1 MSATEMLI
9 KMNQPRQ
16 MLKAITFLPPALTFI
31 SNNFFKERIGAT
43 AENIDIDFY
52 KGKRRLAPFVNMK
65 VNGEVVSRD
74 KFVTDVFKAPLIAPE
89 KVITVEDLQTRIEGE
104 NIYEGNDSNGG
115 ERVNRRLGWYQ
126 ARDLFELRESIV
138 RRWEWMCCTLI
149 CTGKIPIKGKGVDLE
164 IDLTPYWNYQDLT
177 VDPANCFDNP
187 DFDILQFLDDKRVE
201 YSLESGHTCN
211 TIILG
216 RNGAKA
222 IRNNKKWIEQQKFV
236 QSTLGG
242 YTPKIQQEGV
252 LFFGNYLGMDMYIY
266 SEQFLDDLDEKNPL
280 VKDMIDPNLMIFTST
295 NAQNRIFHGL
305 IYQVKGIGT
314 TNIPLVPE
322 AFIDEKAKTI
332 TNRLSSRALPAPSNM
347 DNFITVKVTT
357 GNLQT
362 DGTVKALKSSGSK

>member
-9 KMNQPRQ
+9 RMNQPHQ

-31 SNNFFKERIGAT
+31 SNNFFKERIGAN

-52 KGKRRLAPFVNMK
+52 KGKRKLAPFVNTK
-65 VNGEVVSRD
+65 VNGEVVEREG
-74 KFVTDVFKAPLIAPE
+74 FVTDVYKAPLIAPE

-104 NIYEGNDSNGG
+104 HIYDGNESTGA
-115 ERVNRRLGWYQ
+115 ERVNRRLGFYQ

-149 CTGKIPIKGKGVDLE
+149 TSGKIIVKGKGVDYE
-164 IDLTPYWNYQDLT
+164 IDLTPYWNFQDIT
-177 VDPANCFDNP
+177 VDPVNSFDNP
-187 DFDILQFLDDKRVE
+187 DFDIISFLDDQRVK

-216 RNGAKA
+216 RNAAKA
-222 IRNNKKWIEQQKFV
+222 IRQNKKWADQQKFI

-242 YTPKIQQEGV
+242 YTPKITQEGV

-266 SEQFLDDLDEKNPL
+266 SEQYLDDQDLDADGNPK

-314 TNIPLVPE
+314 TNIPIVPE
-322 AFIDEKAKTI
+322 TFIDEKAKTI
-332 TNRLSSRALPAPSNM
+332 TQRLSSRALPAPSNM

-357 GNLQT
+357 GNLLT
-362 DGTVKALKSSGSK
+362 STTKASGSK